1 MRKRTYPAGNDAASR
16 SRKAGRHLCSP
27 SAVCGSAHNVGGQF
41 VPSSQ
46 AALQEQYPHLSQ
58 QKVVA
63 GTGAFFLLSRSSERR
78 FFHEVRSQHPLQNL
92 PGRECASAELIQ
104 RICRHEGEVRAAAQ
118 SGHRKV
124 HDGRRL
130 SGAFCDGL
138 VATIPGRSLFPRK
151 SRTFIRC
158 TIPLPWYR
166 LTAAAEAAAIQEE
179 YHDVLLNI
187 LHSVQA
193 DFAGIPQF
201 PGNES

>member
-41 VPSSQ
+41 VPPSQ
-46 AALQEQYPHLSQ
+46 AALQKQYPHLSQ

-63 GTGAFFLLSRSSERR
+63 RTGAFFLFSRSSERR
-78 FFHEVRSQHPLQNL
+78 FFHEVRSQQPLQNL
-92 PGRECASAELIQ
+92 PGRECTSAELIQ
-104 RICRHEGEVRAAAQ
+104 RICRHEGEARAAAQ
-118 SGHRKV
+118 Y
-124 HDGRRL
+124 GRRL
-130 SGAFCDGL
+130 FGAFCDGL

-158 TIPLPWYR
+158 TVPLPWYR
-166 LTAAAEAAAIQEE
+166 LTAAAEAAASQEE
-179 YHDVLLNI
+179 YHDVLVNI

>member
-46 AALQEQYPHLSQ
+46 AALQKQYPHLSQ

-124 HDGRRL
+124 HDGRRP

-138 VATIPGRSLFPRK
+138 VQQELSNDTWKIPISQEIQDFYKMHRPSPLVQAYCSRRSRRQPGR
-151 SRTFIRC
+151 
-158 TIPLPWYR
+158 IP
-166 LTAAAEAAAIQEE
+166 
-179 YHDVLLNI
+179 
-187 LHSVQA
+187 
-193 DFAGIPQF
+193 
-201 PGNES
+201 